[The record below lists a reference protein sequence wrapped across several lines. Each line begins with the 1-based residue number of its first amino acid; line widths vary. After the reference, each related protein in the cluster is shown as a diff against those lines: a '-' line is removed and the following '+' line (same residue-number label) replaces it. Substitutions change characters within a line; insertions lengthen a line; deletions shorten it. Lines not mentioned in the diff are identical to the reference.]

1 MSLRVLNSFL
11 TWILDSCAV
20 LDLRVFHFFTYY
32 ESDKYSILI
41 I

>member
-11 TWILDSCAV
+11 TWILGSCEV
-20 LDLRVFHFFTYY
+20 LDLRVFHFFPNY